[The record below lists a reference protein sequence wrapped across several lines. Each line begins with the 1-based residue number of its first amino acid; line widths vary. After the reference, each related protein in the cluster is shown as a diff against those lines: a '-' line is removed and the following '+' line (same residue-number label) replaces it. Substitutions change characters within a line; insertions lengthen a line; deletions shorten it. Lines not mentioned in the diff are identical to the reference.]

1 MSDYILSCCS
11 TMDLTREHMKQRDIR
26 YACFSYELGGK
37 SYKDD
42 LGATMPLKDFYAAM
56 EKGEDTKT
64 SQVNVAEFLEYFEA
78 LLKEG
83 KDILH
88 ISFSSG
94 LSGSFNSAKIAA
106 EQLREKYPNQ
116 KLLVV
121 DSLAASSG
129 YGLLVIKAADLRDGG
144 MDVDTLAKWVEDNKL
159 RVHHWFFSTTLK
171 YYIKGGRVS
180 KTAGFFGGMLG
191 ICPLLHVDKEGH
203 LIPMEKIR
211 TKKKVC
217 QATVEKMLEFA
228 DKGKDY
234 DDLCYISN
242 SNCLKDA
249 ETVRDLVEQT
259 FPKLK
264 GKVLINDIGTVIGS
278 HSGPGTVALFFF
290 GKSRAG
296 EEK

>member
-1 MSDYILSCCS
+1 MSEYILSCCS
-11 TMDLTREHMKQRDIR
+11 TMDLTAEHMKRRDIR
-26 YACFSYELGGK
+26 YVCFNYELGGK
-37 SYKDD
+37 TYKDD
-42 LGATMPLKDFYAAM
+42 LGVTIPLSDFYQAM
-56 EKGEDTKT
+56 ERGEDTKT
-64 SQVNVAEFLEYFEA
+64 SQVNLEDYLEYFQS
-78 LLKEG
+78 LLNEG
-83 KDILH
+83 KDVLH

-94 LSGSFNSAKIAA
+94 LSGSFNSARLAA
-106 EQLREKYPNQ
+106 EQMKEKFPSQ
-116 KLLVV
+116 KLIVI

-129 YGLLVIKAADLRDGG
+129 YGLLMEKAADLRDEG
-144 MDVDTLAKWVEDNKL
+144 MGIDELAQWVEDNKL

-211 TKKKVC
+211 TKKKVY
-217 QATVEKMLEFA
+217 QATVDKMVQYA
-228 DKGKDY
+228 DKGTDY
-234 DDLCYISN
+234 DDKCYISN
-242 SNCLKDA
+242 SYCPEDA
-249 ETVRDLVEQT
+249 KAVRDLVEAT

-290 GKSRAG
+290 GKSRAE